1 MPEKERT
8 YEEKVEELEQILERL
23 DDSTTPIDELAE
35 DVKLGATLI
44 RDLDR
49 KLREVETQVTD
60 AFKELDET

>member
-1 MPEKERT
+1 MPEKEKT
-8 YEEKVEELEQILERL
+8 YEEKLEELEQILERL
-23 DDSTTPIDELAE
+23 DDSQTPIDELAR

>member
-1 MPEKERT
+1 MPEKEKT

-23 DDSTTPIDELAE
+23 DDSQTPIDELAE

>member
-1 MPEKERT
+1 MPEKEKT
-8 YEEKVEELEQILERL
+8 YEEKLEELEQILERL
-23 DDSTTPIDELAE
+23 DDSQTPIDELAQ